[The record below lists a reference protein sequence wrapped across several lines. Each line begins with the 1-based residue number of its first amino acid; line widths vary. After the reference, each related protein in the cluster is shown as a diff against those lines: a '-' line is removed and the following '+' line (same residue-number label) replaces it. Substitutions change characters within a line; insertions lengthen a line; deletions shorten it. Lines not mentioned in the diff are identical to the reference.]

1 MQSLTE
7 QGPLFR
13 PQSAIEK
20 LSRNSHTP
28 QIAAKIARKILFLT
42 EKGEKTIVEP
52 VDEPMDKPI
61 DEPMNKPMAELSPFF
76 RVYSKK

>member
-13 PQSAIEK
+13 PQSPIEK

-42 EKGEKTIVEP
+42 EK

-61 DEPMNKPMAELSPFF
+61 DEQPMNKPMTELSPFF

>member
-13 PQSAIEK
+13 PQSPIEK

-52 VDEPMDKPI
+52 MDKPN

>member
-13 PQSAIEK
+13 AQSPIEK

-42 EKGEKTIVEP
+42 EKVEP

>member
-42 EKGEKTIVEP
+42 EKVEP

>member
-13 PQSAIEK
+13 PQSPIEK
-20 LSRNSHTP
+20 VSRNSHTP

-42 EKGEKTIVEP
+42 EKVEP